1 MAGMGLVDSGNVEA
15 VEEIKAALMNVYAQ
29 GYGNGAIHAV
39 LSLEAAMSEREAAR
53 SLAQT
58 STHQAE

>member
-1 MAGMGLVDSGNVEA
+1 MALVDSGNVEA

-39 LSLEAAMSEREAAR
+39 LSLEAAMREREMAQ
-53 SLAQT
+53 SLAQM
-58 STHQAE
+58 STRQAE